1 MRGGVRPNGGG
12 YDPNPKGEG
21 RNPLQWA
28 VHPPEYF
35 PRRVSLF
42 YYPLYTQIKK
52 NIEKKR
58 SNIVPYAMSPHPQF
72 AYDRPDVCVT
82 TPSWMTICGNLTVS
96 CQITISM
103 STPSKS
109 LEKIIRR
116 LLWILWTTRMSLKLT
131 KTLLC
136 ARKWENCP
144 PHHSPSASRRHYVRQ
159 PKPFPPQVKHPN
171 SQIN

>member
-1 MRGGVRPNGGG
+1 MDDNLCLSRNTRQWVVQPLKYFPQPIKIL
-12 YDPNPKGEG
+12 YDP
-21 RNPLQWA
+21 
-28 VHPPEYF
+28 
-35 PRRVSLF
+35 
-42 YYPLYTQIKK
+42 LYSQITS

-116 LLWILWTTRMSLKLT
+116 LLWILWTTRMSFKFT
-131 KTLLC
+131 KTLLN

-144 PHHSPSASRRHYVRQ
+144 PHHSPSASRRHYIRR
-159 PKPFPPQVKHPN
+159 PKPFPPQVKYPS